1 MTGIRVEHH
10 DHVAVLTIDRPEVRN
25 AIDLHAANELAA
37 HLADFAKDDGVWVVI
52 VTGAG
57 DRAFCAGQDL
67 RSAGAAADRDRADSA
82 DGWAAASRNGFGGV
96 SPSFPKPLIAAVNGY
111 ALGGGLELCLSC
123 DLIIAEEHAT
133 FGLPEVKLGFIA
145 AAGGVSRLSRRV
157 PLVIASEIALAG
169 DPVDA
174 HFALRAGLI
183 NRVVPKGEGLGEALA
198 LARRICRGAPL
209 AVQMSKAALRT
220 SISAGEDDVIANVDP
235 ELFRRFRESADLAEG
250 PRAFAEKREPQWT
263 GR

>member
-1 MTGIRVEHH
+1 MS
-10 DHVAVLTIDRPEVRN
+10 DLVLFERRGSTALLTLNRPDARN
-25 AIDLHAANELAA
+25 AISPEVSQAMAALLDEIEADAA
-37 HLADFAKDDGVWVVI
+37 LRAVVL
-52 VTGAG
+52 TGAG
-57 DRAFCAGQDL
+57 EVF
-67 RSAGAAADRDRADSA
+67 SAGADLKVVAQGRGMEIARGKGGFAGVTTRD
-82 DGWAAASRNGFGGV
+82 
-96 SPSFPKPLIAAVNGY
+96 FPKPLIAAVNGY

-157 PLVIASEIALAG
+157 PLVIASEIALTG

-183 NRVVPKGEGLGEALA
+183 NAVVPKGEGLGEALA

>member
-1 MTGIRVEHH
+1 MTGIEVERH
-10 DHVAVLTIDRPEVRN
+10 DHIAVLSINRPEVRN
-25 AIDLHAANELAA
+25 AIDKTAADAIAA
-37 HLADFAKDDGVWVVI
+37 SLADFAKDDDVRVVI

-67 RSAGAAADRDRADSA
+67 RSAGAAAERDGADPL
-82 DGWAAASRNGFGGV
+82 DGWLAASRNGFGGV

-111 ALGGGLELCLSC
+111 ALGGGLELCLTC

-145 AAGGVSRLSRRV
+145 AAGGVSRLSRRL
-157 PLVIASEIALAG
+157 PLVLASEIALTG
-169 DPVDA
+169 DTVDA
-174 HFALRAGLI
+174 QFALRAGLI
-183 NRVVPKGEGLGEALA
+183 NKVVPKGEGLTEALA

-209 AVQMSKAALRT
+209 AVQLSRAALRR
-220 SISAGEDDVIANVDP
+220 SINAGEDDVLAEVDP
-235 ELFRRFRESADLAEG
+235 ELFRRFRESEDLAEG
-250 PRAFAEKREPQWT
+250 LRAFAEKREPQWK